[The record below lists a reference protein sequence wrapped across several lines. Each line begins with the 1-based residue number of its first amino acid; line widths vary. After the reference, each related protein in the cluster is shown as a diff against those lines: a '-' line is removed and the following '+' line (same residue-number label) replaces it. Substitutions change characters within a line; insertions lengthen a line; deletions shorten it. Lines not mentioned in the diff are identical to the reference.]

1 MAPRKCSEPF
11 EKSYKLAKYLQKASQ
26 DDMLDLYAFAII
38 AKQEKDLDTTPKPG
52 AFDFTGKAKRTRW
65 ELYVNKQPHTPEQ
78 AEKAYIDK
86 INALVAENGLKDGC
100 PADLK

>member
-38 AKQEKDLDTTPKPG
+38 AKQEKDLDTTEKPG
-52 AFDFTGKAKRTRW
+52 RFDFTGKAKRTRW
-65 ELYVNKQPHTPEQ
+65 EKYVNEKPLKPEE
-78 AEKAYIDK
+78 AEQAYIDK